1 MYFPARDGT
10 ASATLLSAGPGL
22 QFCSRK
28 DQTLFKKTQTRAF
41 RVQTP
46 REAVPSA
53 QELCIQT
60 MSWRLALAYCP
71 SRDVLARH
79 GDCCHRRRCTPPQPF
94 PLTAPVSHQQ
104 ANGQTGQRREG
115 PVGWQRGSVDTCPT
129 CCSFLA
135 S

>member
-10 ASATLLSAGPGL
+10 ASATLLSARPGL

-28 DQTLFKKTQTRAF
+28 DETLFKKTQARAF
-41 RVQTP
+41 RPQIPT
-46 REAVPSA
+46 EAIPSA

-60 MSWRLALAYCP
+60 VSWRLALAYCP
-71 SRDVLARH
+71 CSDVLARH
-79 GDCCHRRRCTPPQPF
+79 GDCCHHRCCTLPQLF
-94 PLTAPVSHQQ
+94 PWTAPVSHQW

-115 PVGWQRGSVDTCPT
+115 LVGWQ
-129 CCSFLA
+129 CCSADACPARWNFLA